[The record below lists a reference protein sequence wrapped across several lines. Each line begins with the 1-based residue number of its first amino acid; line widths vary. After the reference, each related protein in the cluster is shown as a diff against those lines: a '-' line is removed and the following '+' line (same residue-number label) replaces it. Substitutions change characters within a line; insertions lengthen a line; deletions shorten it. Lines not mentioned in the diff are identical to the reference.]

1 MISSYEIKS
10 LYLHFP
16 HCRHLCNYCDFFKS
30 VPADFDEARDVF
42 QFRLENQWEQQ
53 EHWFE
58 SLGYRFAPLD
68 TLYLGGGTPS
78 LWGVNGAKWF
88 EFLIPSKIQVNEK
101 TEWTMEVNPGAWDD
115 EGLKAWQG
123 LGVNRFSMGVQSYNE
138 KFLKVLDRFHDLT
151 DVDSLLRRFKDHH
164 FSVDLMLGLPFSQTW
179 NRDLK
184 AEILRLIDSGAEH
197 FSVYI
202 LTVKD
207 NYKHYKD
214 LPSEEYIEEEYLLT
228 SELLRAHGFDHYEVS
243 NFAKPGAKARH
254 NLKYWQAESV
264 AALGPSAVGYLADTG
279 HRYKWKP
286 NQDFFEIEELDQA
299 AIDLERAYLQLRL
312 DTGLIDF
319 NESLRS
325 SDIIELKG
333 LMQKWKKAGWLKP
346 ESSISKIMLT
356 PNGFLMMDSVTG
368 DLLKSGL
375 IK

>member
-1 MISSYEIKS
+1 MISSHEIKS

-30 VPADFDEARDVF
+30 VPPDFDEARDVF

-101 TEWTMEVNPGAWDD
+101 TEWTMEVNPGAWEN
-115 EGLKAWQG
+115 EGLKAWQD

-138 KFLKVLDRFHDLT
+138 KFLKVLDRFHDLS
-151 DVDSLLRRFKDHH
+151 DVDSLLNRFRDHH
-164 FSVDLMLGLPFSQTW
+164 FSVDLMLGLPFSQSW
-179 NRDLK
+179 NRDLRG
-184 AEILRLIDSGAEH
+184 EILRLIDSGAEH

-243 NFAKPGAKARH
+243 NFAKPGARARH

-264 AALGPSAVGYLADTG
+264 AALGPSAVGYLANTG

-312 DTGLIDF
+312 DTGLNDF
-319 NESLRS
+319 DKTLMSQDISTLESL
-325 SDIIELKG
+325 
-333 LMQKWKKAGWLKP
+333 MQDWKKAGWLKP
-346 ESSISKIMLT
+346 ESSIYKIMLT